1 MAYRSCQTSQFFH
14 GMISQHTHLFT
25 VLTFYHVPGL
35 SFFRL
40 LPVPVSTYRTG
51 YDVGIACVIIR
62 WRILETPACIGDP
75 ASIRGFTVYNYQGA

>member
-1 MAYRSCQTSQFFH
+1 M
-14 GMISQHTHLFT
+14 FT

-75 ASIRGFTVYNYQGA
+75 ASIRGFTVYNYQGAWIDVWGRSSALTCFLLM